1 MKISIRFLIILFGVA
16 AADKPASRYG
26 EPKPVETAF
35 FIAGEHINDKKTLN
49 MFP

>member
-16 AADKPASRYG
+16 AADKPASRYDG

-35 FIAGEHINDKKTLN
+35 YCRRAYK
-49 MFP
+49 